1 MPRAVRCTG
10 GFVLLITITLP
21 PSAGSSA
28 AATRTLFTTRGP
40 TMPWPLAFVSETD
53 SKMLSS
59 DAREGTYDLFASAY
73 ERKITKDTRMRRKKR
88 NKHVDIK

>member
-1 MPRAVRCTG
+1 
-10 GFVLLITITLP
+10 
-21 PSAGSSA
+21 
-28 AATRTLFTTRGP
+28 
-40 TMPWPLAFVSETD
+40 MPWPLAFVSETD
-53 SKMLSS
+53 GEILSS